1 MPVGARLVL
10 SPRPDGTGEVHVDD
24 RLHIYVTRQDGTT
37 ATYERGFE
45 YLPPAA
51 PLDLTSSVANGANT
65 LRIRLMDTVG
75 GGTRAHP
82 FTWSSS
88 RSSRIQRVVS
98 GRAMFR
104 PTSDLAERS
113 SALTRMRSGG

>member
-1 MPVGARLVL
+1 VPARRGYPTRVPSDNYVFPDRSFRVSMPVGARLVL

-65 LRIRLMDTVG
+65 LRIRRMDTVG
-75 GGTRAHP
+75 GGYASTP
-82 FTWSSS
+82 LYL
-88 RSSRIQRVVS
+88 VVV
-98 GRAMFR
+98 
-104 PTSDLAERS
+104 EE
-113 SALTRMRSGG
+113 